1 MAVAEFNG
9 SELNQKTIFDHPTG
23 LFVLFFTEMWERFSY
38 YGMRAIL
45 VLFLTSSIM
54 NEGWGWEREDALIL
68 YGWYTGL
75 VYFTPLIGGIL
86 ADKFLGY
93 RNATVMGAFI
103 MALGHGSMAL
113 EYYADAFFFLGI
125 GLLIIGNG
133 LFKPNISSIVGQL
146 YKDDDIRKDGA
157 YTIFYM
163 GINAG
168 AFLGILLC
176 GYLGE
181 KVGWHWG
188 FGLAGIF
195 MFFGM
200 LQFYFAQSI
209 FGSIGLKPD
218 VKKES
223 FSVIGFLIGIW
234 NAIKY
239 GLSNIPR
246 VVSLILSLVLIV
258 ISITFFEY
266 INTILIFA
274 LVFLA
279 VLVFGISFK
288 RNLTAIEWDRIVVIL
303 VFSAATIFF
312 WWAFEQAGGSMTI
325 FANDYTERNL
335 TGDSATIFKTVNTII
350 TIVPMA
356 VITYVLYK
364 LFQNI
369 FQKYFI
375 SNFFLG
381 LSFVIIWGIV
391 IWMINNEFSEEA
403 TEIPASWFSVLNSL
417 FIILFAPVFSKIWA
431 SKYNPSGPVKFS
443 IGLILLGL
451 GFGFLAYGSMS
462 IPYGAQ
468 TASVSIFWL
477 VFAYLFH
484 TLGELCVSP
493 VGLSYVSKLAP
504 VRLVGLMFG
513 FWLLSSAIANSLG
526 GLTGSYI
533 DVISEQA
540 GLSGFF
546 LIFALIPVGAGIVMF
561 LLNGILKRKMH
572 GFN

>member
-1 MAVAEFNG
+1 MEKIFNG
-9 SELNQKTIFDHPTG
+9 SEYNQKTIFDHPSG

-38 YGMRAIL
+38 YGMRAIF

-54 NEGWGWEREDALIL
+54 NEGWGWERDDALIL

-75 VYFTPLIGGIL
+75 VYFTPLIGGVL

-93 RNATVMGAFI
+93 RNAVVMGALV

-113 EYYADAFFFLGI
+113 EYFSNSFFFLGI

-163 GINAG
+163 GINCG

-181 KVGWHWG
+181 KIGWHWG

-200 LQFYFAQSI
+200 LQFYFAQNI
-209 FGSIGLKPD
+209 FGSIGLKPE
-218 VKKES
+218 KKDE
-223 FSVIGFLIGIW
+223 
-234 NAIKY
+234 IK
-239 GLSNIPR
+239 NIEK
-246 VVSLILSLVLIV
+246 SD
-258 ISITFFEY
+258 
-266 INTILIFA
+266 N
-274 LVFLA
+274 
-279 VLVFGISFK
+279 K
-288 RNLTAIEWDRIVVIL
+288 LTNIEWDRISVIL

-325 FANDYTERNL
+325 FASDYTQRNL
-335 TGDSATIFKTVNTII
+335 SGESSLIFNIVNTII
-350 TIVPMA
+350 TIVPML
-356 VITYVLYK
+356 VITYVLIM
-364 LFQNI
+364 LFKNI
-369 FQKYFI
+369 FKKYFL
-375 SNFFLG
+375 SNIFLG
-381 LSFVIIWGIV
+381 TSFVIIWGIV
-391 IWMINNEFSEEA
+391 IWMINNEFSQDN
-403 TEIPASWFSVLNSL
+403 TEIPASWFAVLNSL
-417 FIILFAPVFSKIWA
+417 FIIIFAPIFSKIWA
-431 SKYNPSGPVKFS
+431 SKYNPSGPIKFA
-443 IGLILLGL
+443 IGLVLLGL
-451 GFGFLAYGSMS
+451 GFAFLAYGSMS
-462 IPYGAQ
+462 IPFGAK

-504 VRLVGLMFG
+504 ARLVGLMFG
-513 FWLLSSAIANSLG
+513 FWLLSSFFANLLG
-526 GLTGSYI
+526 GFTGSYI
-533 DVISEQA
+533 DKISEVS

-546 LIFALIPVGAGIVMF
+546 LIFTIIPIGAGFVMF
-561 LLNGILKRKMH
+561 LLNAFLKKRMH
-572 GFN
+572 GFS

>member
-1 MAVAEFNG
+1 MEKLFNG
-9 SELNQKTIFDHPTG
+9 SEYNQKTIFDHPSG

-38 YGMRAIL
+38 YGMRAIF
-45 VLFLTSSIM
+45 VLFLTSAIM
-54 NEGWGWEREDALIL
+54 NEGWGWERDDALIL

-75 VYFTPLIGGIL
+75 VYFTPLIGGVL

-93 RNATVMGAFI
+93 RNAVVMGAFI

-113 EYYADAFFFLGI
+113 EYFSNSFFFLGI

-163 GINAG
+163 GINCG

-200 LQFYFAQSI
+200 LQFYFAQNI
-209 FGSIGLKPD
+209 FGIIGLKP
-218 VKKES
+218 VKKDET
-223 FSVIGFLIGIW
+223 
-234 NAIKY
+234 N
-239 GLSNIPR
+239 NIEK
-246 VVSLILSLVLIV
+246 SD
-258 ISITFFEY
+258 
-266 INTILIFA
+266 N
-274 LVFLA
+274 
-279 VLVFGISFK
+279 K
-288 RNLTAIEWDRIVVIL
+288 LTNIEWDRISVIL

-325 FANDYTERNL
+325 FASDYTQRNL
-335 TGDSATIFKTVNTII
+335 TGESSLIFNIVNTII
-350 TIVPMA
+350 TVVPML
-356 VITYVLYK
+356 VITYVLIM
-364 LFQNI
+364 LFRNI
-369 FQKYFI
+369 FKKYFL
-375 SNFFLG
+375 SNIFLG
-381 LSFVIIWGIV
+381 TSFIIIWGIV
-391 IWMINNEFSEEA
+391 IWMINNEFSQDT
-403 TEIPASWFSVLNSL
+403 TEIPASWFAVLNSL
-417 FIILFAPVFSKIWA
+417 FIIIFAPIFSKIWA
-431 SKYNPSGPVKFS
+431 SKYNPSGPIKFA
-443 IGLILLGL
+443 IGLVLL
-451 GFGFLAYGSMS
+451 GFGFAFLAYGSMS
-462 IPYGAQ
+462 IPFGAQ
-468 TASVSIFWL
+468 TASVSVFWL

-504 VRLVGLMFG
+504 ARLVGLMFG
-513 FWLLSSAIANSLG
+513 FWLLSSFFANLLG
-526 GLTGSYI
+526 GFTGSYI
-533 DVISEQA
+533 DKISEVS

-546 LIFALIPVGAGIVMF
+546 LIFTIIPIGAGIIMI
-561 LLNGILKRKMH
+561 LLNNFLKKRMH
-572 GFN
+572 GFS

>member
-1 MAVAEFNG
+1 MIGAQFNG

-54 NEGWGWEREDALIL
+54 NEGWGWEREDALVL

-113 EYYADAFFFLGI
+113 EYFSDSFFFLGI
-125 GLLIIGNG
+125 ALLIIGNG

-163 GINAG
+163 GINCG

-200 LQFYFAQSI
+200 LQFYFAQNI
-209 FGSIGLKPD
+209 FGSIGLKPE
-218 VKKES
+218 KKKDLKSEDKS
-223 FSVIGFLIGIW
+223 
-234 NAIKY
+234 KT
-239 GLSNIPR
+239 P
-246 VVSLILSLVLIV
+246 
-258 ISITFFEY
+258 ITG
-266 INTILIFA
+266 
-274 LVFLA
+274 V
-279 VLVFGISFK
+279 
-288 RNLTAIEWDRIVVIL
+288 EWDRIIVIL

-335 TGDSATIFKTVNTII
+335 TGESSMIFKTVNTII
-350 TIVPMA
+350 TIVPMV
-356 VITYVLYK
+356 VITYVLFR

-369 FQKYFI
+369 FQKYFL
-375 SNFFLG
+375 SNLFLG
-381 LSFVIIWGIV
+381 SSFVIIWGIV
-391 IWMINNEFSEEA
+391 LWMINNEFSQDA

-417 FIILFAPVFSKIWA
+417 FIIIFAPIFSKIWA

-513 FWLLSSAIANSLG
+513 FWLLSSFFANLIG
-526 GLTGSYI
+526 GFTGSYI
-533 DVISEQA
+533 NVISEQA

-546 LIFALIPVGAGIVMF
+546 LIFTLIPIGAGIVMF
-561 LLNGILKRKMH
+561 LLNSFLKKKMH

>member
-1 MAVAEFNG
+1 MERIFNG
-9 SELNQKTIFDHPTG
+9 SDLNQKTIFDHPSG

-54 NEGWGWEREDALIL
+54 NEGWAWEREDALIL

-75 VYFTPLIGGIL
+75 VYFTPLIGGVV
-86 ADKFLGY
+86 ADKYLGY
-93 RNATVMGAFI
+93 RNAIVLGALI
-103 MALGHGSMAL
+103 MALGHGSLAL
-113 EYYADAFFFLGI
+113 EGIEQNFFYLGLA
-125 GLLIIGNG
+125 LLIIGNG

-146 YKDDDIRKDGA
+146 YKDNDPRKDGA

-181 KVGWHWG
+181 NIGWHWG

-209 FGSIGLKPD
+209 FGSVGLKHE
-218 VKKES
+218 KKDEKS
-223 FSVIGFLIGIW
+223 GVNETNKKTTS
-234 NAIKY
+234 
-239 GLSNIPR
+239 
-246 VVSLILSLVLIV
+246 
-258 ISITFFEY
+258 
-266 INTILIFA
+266 
-274 LVFLA
+274 
-279 VLVFGISFK
+279 
-288 RNLTAIEWDRIVVIL
+288 IEWDRIHVIL

-335 TGDSATIFKTVNTII
+335 TGESSLIFKTVNTII
-350 TIVPMA
+350 TIIPMII
-356 VITYVLYK
+356 ITYVLIR
-364 LFQNI
+364 LFKNI
-369 FQKYFI
+369 FQKYI
-375 SNFFLG
+375 LSNIFLG
-381 LSFVIIWGIV
+381 TSFVIIWAIV
-391 IWMINNEFSEEA
+391 LFMLGFIPQNLIEYYTIDPKNHWAVPVYEKSYYFEFFKNYVPFELNANSVSD

-417 FIILFAPVFSKIWA
+417 FIILLAPVFSKIWA
-431 SKYNPSGPVKFS
+431 SKYNPSGPIKFS

-451 GFGFLAYGSMS
+451 GFAFLSYGSMS
-462 IPYGAQ
+462 IPFGAK

-504 VRLVGLMFG
+504 VRLIGLMFG
-513 FWLLSSAIANSLG
+513 FWLLSSFFANLLG
-526 GLTGSYI
+526 GFTGSFI
-533 DVISEQA
+533 DKVSA
-540 GLSGFF
+540 SSGLSGFF
-546 LIFALIPVGAGIVMF
+546 LIFTIIPIGAGIIMF
-561 LLNGILKRKMH
+561 LLDGFLKKKMH
-572 GFN
+572 GIK

>member
-1 MAVAEFNG
+1 MIGAQFNG

-93 RNATVMGAFI
+93 RNATVMGAFV

-113 EYYADAFFFLGI
+113 EYFSDSFFFLGI
-125 GLLIIGNG
+125 ALLIIGNG

-163 GINAG
+163 GINCG

-209 FGSIGLKPD
+209 FGSIGLKPE
-218 VKKES
+218 KK
-223 FSVIGFLIGIW
+223 
-234 NAIKY
+234 ADIK
-239 GLSNIPR
+239 SEEKTNTP
-246 VVSLILSLVLIV
+246 
-258 ISITFFEY
+258 IT
-266 INTILIFA
+266 
-274 LVFLA
+274 
-279 VLVFGISFK
+279 G
-288 RNLTAIEWDRIVVIL
+288 IEWDRISVIL

-335 TGDSATIFKTVNTII
+335 TGDSSLIFKIVNTII
-350 TIVPMA
+350 TIVPML
-356 VITYVLYK
+356 VITYVLFR

-369 FQKYFI
+369 FQKYFL
-375 SNFFLG
+375 SNIFLG
-381 LSFVIIWGIV
+381 TSFVIIWGIV
-391 IWMINNEFSEEA
+391 IWMINNEFSQDA

-417 FIILFAPVFSKIWA
+417 FIIIFAPIFSKIWA
-431 SKYNPSGPVKFS
+431 SKYNPSGPIKFS

-513 FWLLSSAIANSLG
+513 FWLLSSFFANLIG
-526 GLTGSYI
+526 GFTGSYI
-533 DVISEQA
+533 NIISKEA

-546 LIFALIPVGAGIVMF
+546 LIFTLIPIGAGIVMF
-561 LLNGILKRKMH
+561 LLNGFLKKKMH

>member
-1 MAVAEFNG
+1 MIGAQFNG

-113 EYYADAFFFLGI
+113 EYFADTFFFLGI
-125 GLLIIGNG
+125 ALLIIGNG

-163 GINAG
+163 GINCG

-200 LQFYFAQSI
+200 LQFYFAQKI
-209 FGSIGLKPD
+209 FGSIGLKPE
-218 VKKES
+218 KKVDKENEEKTKTPIT
-223 FSVIGFLIGIW
+223 SV
-234 NAIKY
+234 
-239 GLSNIPR
+239 
-246 VVSLILSLVLIV
+246 
-258 ISITFFEY
+258 
-266 INTILIFA
+266 
-274 LVFLA
+274 
-279 VLVFGISFK
+279 
-288 RNLTAIEWDRIVVIL
+288 EWDRILVIL

-335 TGDSATIFKTVNTII
+335 TGESSFIFKTVNTII
-350 TIVPMA
+350 TIVPMV
-356 VITYVLYK
+356 VITYVLFR

-369 FQKYFI
+369 FQKYFL
-375 SNFFLG
+375 SNIFLG
-381 LSFVIIWGIV
+381 TSFAIIWGIV
-391 IWMINNEFSEEA
+391 IWMINNEFSQDA

-417 FIILFAPVFSKIWA
+417 FIIIFAPIFSKIWA

-462 IPYGAQ
+462 IPFGAQ

-504 VRLVGLMFG
+504 IRLVGLMFG
-513 FWLLSSAIANSLG
+513 FWLLSSFFANLIG
-526 GLTGSYI
+526 GFTGSYI
-533 DVISEQA
+533 NVISEQA

-546 LIFALIPVGAGIVMF
+546 LIFTFIPIGAGIVMF
-561 LLNGILKRKMH
+561 LLNGFLKKKMH

>member
-1 MAVAEFNG
+1 MIGAQFNG

-54 NEGWGWEREDALIL
+54 NEGWGWEREDALVL

-113 EYYADAFFFLGI
+113 EYFSDSFFFLGI
-125 GLLIIGNG
+125 ALLIIGNG

-163 GINAG
+163 GINCG

-181 KVGWHWG
+181 TIGWHWG

-200 LQFYFAQSI
+200 LQFYFAQNI
-209 FGSIGLKPD
+209 FGSIGLKPE
-218 VKKES
+218 KKKDLKNED
-223 FSVIGFLIGIW
+223 
-234 NAIKY
+234 K
-239 GLSNIPR
+239 SNTP
-246 VVSLILSLVLIV
+246 
-258 ISITFFEY
+258 ITG
-266 INTILIFA
+266 
-274 LVFLA
+274 V
-279 VLVFGISFK
+279 
-288 RNLTAIEWDRIVVIL
+288 EWDRIIVIL

-335 TGDSATIFKTVNTII
+335 TGESSLIFKIVNTII
-350 TIVPMA
+350 TIVPMI
-356 VITYVLYK
+356 VITYVLIK

-369 FQKYFI
+369 FEKYFL
-375 SNFFLG
+375 SNLFLG
-381 LSFVIIWGIV
+381 ASFVIIWGIV
-391 IWMINNEFSEEA
+391 LFMLGFIPESISTYLGYYFDVFRYYVPFEMNASEVTD

-417 FIILFAPVFSKIWA
+417 FIILLAPLFSKLWA

-513 FWLLSSAIANSLG
+513 FWLLSSFFANLIG
-526 GLTGSYI
+526 GFTGSYI
-533 DVISEQA
+533 NIISEQA

-546 LIFALIPVGAGIVMF
+546 LIFTLVPVGAGIVMF
-561 LLNGILKRKMH
+561 LLNGFLKKKMH

>member
-1 MAVAEFNG
+1 MEKSEFQFNG
-9 SELNQKTIFDHPTG
+9 SLLNQRTIFDHPSG

-45 VLFLTSSIM
+45 VLFLTSSLLDD
-54 NEGWGWEREDALIL
+54 GWGWEREDALIL

-75 VYFTPLIGGIL
+75 AYFTPLIGGII

-93 RNATVMGAFI
+93 RNATVIGALT

-113 EYYADAFFFLGI
+113 EYLDNTFFFLGI

-146 YKDDDIRKDGA
+146 YKDSDIRKDGA

-163 GINAG
+163 GINCG

-181 KVGWHWG
+181 TIGWHSG
-188 FGLAGIF
+188 FGVAGIF

-200 LQFYFAQSI
+200 LQFYFAQNI
-209 FGSIGLKPD
+209 FGSIGLKPEKK
-218 VKKES
+218 VKE
-223 FSVIGFLIGIW
+223 VNQLNNN
-234 NAIKY
+234 NA
-239 GLSNIPR
+239 LT
-246 VVSLILSLVLIV
+246 
-258 ISITFFEY
+258 SIE
-266 INTILIFA
+266 L
-274 LVFLA
+274 
-279 VLVFGISFK
+279 
-288 RNLTAIEWDRIVVIL
+288 DRILVIL

-325 FANDYTERNL
+325 FANDYTDRNL
-335 TGDSATIFKTVNTII
+335 TGEASLMFKIVNTII
-350 TIVPMA
+350 TIVPML
-356 VITYVLYK
+356 VITYVLIK

-369 FQKYFI
+369 FQRYSS
-375 SNFFLG
+375 SNLFLG
-381 LSFVIIWGIV
+381 ASFIIIWSIV
-391 IWMINNEFSEEA
+391 LFMLGLLPKSISLFLGSYFDFFRHYVPFEWNSSKVID

-417 FIILFAPVFSKIWA
+417 FIITFAPIFSIFWA

-477 VFAYLFH
+477 IFAYLFH

-504 VRLVGLMFG
+504 IRLVGLMFG
-513 FWLLSSAIANSLG
+513 FWLLSSFFANLIG
-526 GLTGSYI
+526 GFTGSYI
-533 DVISEQA
+533 DKISLSV
-540 GLSGFF
+540 GLTGFF
-546 LIFALIPVGAGIVMF
+546 LIFTLVPIFIGFLIF
-561 LLNGILKRKMH
+561 LFRNNLIRKMH
-572 GFN
+572 GYN

>member
-1 MAVAEFNG
+1 MIGVQFNG

-54 NEGWGWEREDALIL
+54 NEGWGWEREDALVL

-125 GLLIIGNG
+125 GFLIIGNG

-181 KVGWHWG
+181 TIGWHWG

-209 FGSIGLKPD
+209 FGSIGLKPEKKVNNSEEK
-218 VKKES
+218 VKT
-223 FSVIGFLIGIW
+223 
-234 NAIKY
+234 
-239 GLSNIPR
+239 P
-246 VVSLILSLVLIV
+246 
-258 ISITFFEY
+258 IT
-266 INTILIFA
+266 N
-274 LVFLA
+274 V
-279 VLVFGISFK
+279 
-288 RNLTAIEWDRIVVIL
+288 EWDRILVIL

-335 TGDSATIFKTVNTII
+335 TGESSLIFKIINTII
-350 TIVPMA
+350 TIVPMI
-356 VITYVLYK
+356 VITYVLIK

-369 FQKYFI
+369 FQKYFL
-375 SNFFLG
+375 SNLFLG
-381 LSFVIIWGIV
+381 ASFVIIWTIV
-391 IWMINNEFSEEA
+391 LFMLGFIPESISTFLGYYFDVFKYYVPFEINASEVTD

-417 FIILFAPVFSKIWA
+417 FIILLAPLFSKLWA
-431 SKYNPSGPVKFS
+431 SKYNPSGPIKFS

-513 FWLLSSAIANSLG
+513 FWLLSSFFANLIG
-526 GLTGSYI
+526 GFTGSYI
-533 DVISEQA
+533 NIISEKA

-546 LIFALIPVGAGIVMF
+546 LIFTFIPIGAGVIMF
-561 LLNGILKRKMH
+561 LLNAFLKKKMH

>member
-1 MAVAEFNG
+1 MIGAQFNG

-86 ADKFLGY
+86 ADKFFGY

-113 EYYADAFFFLGI
+113 EYFADTFFFLGI
-125 GLLIIGNG
+125 ALLIIGNG

-200 LQFYFAQSI
+200 LQFYFAQEI
-209 FGSIGLKPD
+209 FGSIGLKPEKKVNNSEEK
-218 VKKES
+218 VKT
-223 FSVIGFLIGIW
+223 
-234 NAIKY
+234 
-239 GLSNIPR
+239 P
-246 VVSLILSLVLIV
+246 
-258 ISITFFEY
+258 IT
-266 INTILIFA
+266 N
-274 LVFLA
+274 V
-279 VLVFGISFK
+279 
-288 RNLTAIEWDRIVVIL
+288 EWDRILVIL

-335 TGDSATIFKTVNTII
+335 TGDSAAIFKTVNTII

-369 FQKYFI
+369 FQKYFL
-375 SNFFLG
+375 SNLFLG
-381 LSFVIIWGIV
+381 TSFVIIWGIV
-391 IWMINNEFSEEA
+391 LWMINNEFSQEA

-513 FWLLSSAIANSLG
+513 FWLLSSFFANLIG
-526 GLTGSYI
+526 GFTGSYI
-533 DVISEQA
+533 NVISEQA

-546 LIFALIPVGAGIVMF
+546 LIFTLIPIAAGVVMF
-561 LLNGILKRKMH
+561 LLNGFLKKKMH

>member
-1 MAVAEFNG
+1 MIGAQFNG

-54 NEGWGWEREDALIL
+54 NEGWGWEREDALVL

-113 EYYADAFFFLGI
+113 EYFSDSFFFLGI
-125 GLLIIGNG
+125 ALLIIGNG

-163 GINAG
+163 GINCG

-181 KVGWHWG
+181 TIGWHWG

-200 LQFYFAQSI
+200 LQFYFAQNI
-209 FGSIGLKPD
+209 FGSIGLKPE
-218 VKKES
+218 KKKDLKNED
-223 FSVIGFLIGIW
+223 
-234 NAIKY
+234 K
-239 GLSNIPR
+239 SNTP
-246 VVSLILSLVLIV
+246 
-258 ISITFFEY
+258 ITG
-266 INTILIFA
+266 
-274 LVFLA
+274 V
-279 VLVFGISFK
+279 
-288 RNLTAIEWDRIVVIL
+288 EWDRIIVIL

-335 TGDSATIFKTVNTII
+335 TGESSLIFKIVNTII
-350 TIVPMA
+350 TIVPMI
-356 VITYVLYK
+356 VITYVLIK

-369 FQKYFI
+369 FEKYFL
-375 SNFFLG
+375 SNLFLG
-381 LSFVIIWGIV
+381 ASFVIIWAIV
-391 IWMINNEFSEEA
+391 LFMLGFIPESISTYLGYYFDVFKYYVPFEMNASEVTD

-417 FIILFAPVFSKIWA
+417 FIILLAPLFSKLWA

-513 FWLLSSAIANSLG
+513 FWLLSSFFANLIG
-526 GLTGSYI
+526 GFTGSYI
-533 DVISEQA
+533 NIISEQA

-546 LIFALIPVGAGIVMF
+546 LIFTLIPIGAGIVMF
-561 LLNGILKRKMH
+561 LLNSFLKKKMH

>member
-1 MAVAEFNG
+1 MIGAQFNG

-54 NEGWGWEREDALIL
+54 NEGWGWEREDALVL

-113 EYYADAFFFLGI
+113 EYFSDSFFFLGI
-125 GLLIIGNG
+125 ALLIIGNG

-163 GINAG
+163 GINCG

-181 KVGWHWG
+181 TIGWHWG

-200 LQFYFAQSI
+200 LQFYFAQNI
-209 FGSIGLKPD
+209 FGSIGLKPEK
-218 VKKES
+218 KKELKS
-223 FSVIGFLIGIW
+223 ED
-234 NAIKY
+234 K
-239 GLSNIPR
+239 SNTP
-246 VVSLILSLVLIV
+246 
-258 ISITFFEY
+258 ITG
-266 INTILIFA
+266 
-274 LVFLA
+274 V
-279 VLVFGISFK
+279 
-288 RNLTAIEWDRIVVIL
+288 EWDRIIVIL

-335 TGDSATIFKTVNTII
+335 TGESSLIFKIVNTII
-350 TIVPMA
+350 TIVPMI
-356 VITYVLYK
+356 VITYVLIK

-369 FQKYFI
+369 FEKYFL
-375 SNFFLG
+375 SNLFLG
-381 LSFVIIWGIV
+381 ASFVIIWAIV
-391 IWMINNEFSEEA
+391 LFMLGFIPESISTYLGYYFDVFKYYVPFEMNASEVTD

-417 FIILFAPVFSKIWA
+417 FIILLAPLFSKLWA

-513 FWLLSSAIANSLG
+513 FWLLSSFFANLIG
-526 GLTGSYI
+526 GFTGSYI
-533 DVISEQA
+533 NIISEQA

-546 LIFALIPVGAGIVMF
+546 LIFTLVPVGAGIVMF
-561 LLNGILKRKMH
+561 LLNGFLKKKMH

>member
-1 MAVAEFNG
+1 MIGAQFNG

-54 NEGWGWEREDALIL
+54 NEGWGWEREDALVL

-113 EYYADAFFFLGI
+113 EYFSDSFFFLGI
-125 GLLIIGNG
+125 ALLIIGNG

-163 GINAG
+163 GINCG

-181 KVGWHWG
+181 TIGWHWG

-200 LQFYFAQSI
+200 LQFYFAQNI
-209 FGSIGLKPD
+209 FGSIGLKPE
-218 VKKES
+218 KKKDLKSED
-223 FSVIGFLIGIW
+223 
-234 NAIKY
+234 KTKT
-239 GLSNIPR
+239 P
-246 VVSLILSLVLIV
+246 
-258 ISITFFEY
+258 ITG
-266 INTILIFA
+266 
-274 LVFLA
+274 V
-279 VLVFGISFK
+279 
-288 RNLTAIEWDRIVVIL
+288 EWDRIIVIL

-335 TGDSATIFKTVNTII
+335 TGESSMIFKTVNTII
-350 TIVPMA
+350 TIVPMV
-356 VITYVLYK
+356 VITYVLFR

-369 FQKYFI
+369 FQKYFL
-375 SNFFLG
+375 SNLFLG
-381 LSFVIIWGIV
+381 SSFVIIWGIV
-391 IWMINNEFSEEA
+391 LWMINNEFSQDA

-417 FIILFAPVFSKIWA
+417 FIIIFAPIFSKIWA

-513 FWLLSSAIANSLG
+513 FWLLSSFFANLIG
-526 GLTGSYI
+526 GFTGSYI
-533 DVISEQA
+533 NVISEQA

-546 LIFALIPVGAGIVMF
+546 LIFTLIPIGAGIVMF
-561 LLNGILKRKMH
+561 LLNSFLKKKMH